1 MNNKVCFVRINLFF
15 QEFKLSIYLLF
26 PLPSRISWLDLPR
39 IRGATRMQRLELNPR
54 LNTNKERARRPLN
67 KSFPPRPPQRILT
80 DPPHYLTTVMKKR
93 TRDKSASSWLVTHQC
108 LSGFVPIPT
117 RHFSV
122 TLTSLSSSLFVARAR
137 PIQLVHP
144 SLLPTDWPEL
154 VTLQTHI
161 WSIDHSIFPFHSKEM
176 EELVPLQ
183 SVPQVFASR
192 AIQTDR
198 ERQLRSYVDRGDRLT
213 ERWKKGTGR
222 SGGVTRS
229 RVANFPRPFLPS
241 RVPND
246 LVPLWSSKRSLVETR
261 SHVRQRSLWNTP
273 VFVSSVLSKL
283 REKER
288 KREAI
293 YSKLSPSIHDEDSF
307 ALFSSLEPR
316 WLDRLRG

>member
-15 QEFKLSIYLLF
+15 SKFKLFIHLLF
-26 PLPSRISWLDLPR
+26 SLPFRISWLDLPR

-154 VTLQTHI
+154 VTHLVDRSFDI
-161 WSIDHSIFPFHSKEM
+161 S
-176 EELVPLQ
+176 VPLERDGGISTVAIGSP
-183 SVPQVFASR
+183 SVCFESDSDRSR
-192 AIQTDR
+192 ETATKLR
-198 ERQLRSYVDRGDRLT
+198 WPWWPSHGTMKERNRQKWRGD
-213 ERWKKGTGR
+213 
-222 SGGVTRS
+222 SFS
-229 RVANFPRPFLPS
+229 RGQLPS
-241 RVPND
+241 TLP
-246 LVPLWSSKRSLVETR
+246 
-261 SHVRQRSLWNTP
+261 
-273 VFVSSVLSKL
+273 
-283 REKER
+283 
-288 KREAI
+288 A
-293 YSKLSPSIHDEDSF
+293 
-307 ALFSSLEPR
+307 FSR
-316 WLDRLRG
+316 I